1 MTHTVLAT
9 TEARQHI
16 ASLGTPLARKVL
28 DLLQFFEETYRRVFK
43 FPSPPVHDPVA
54 VAYVIAPE
62 LFSVE
67 RMRVDIEVGSR
78 LCAGQTVCDTW
89 HMSQQ
94 EQNVDVAM
102 RVDVDAIWD
111 LLIDAVRACS
121 ERAVGA
127 AGQHPS

>member
-1 MTHTVLAT
+1 MLAT

-78 LCAGQTVCDTW
+78 LCAC
-89 HMSQQ
+89 
-94 EQNVDVAM
+94 
-102 RVDVDAIWD
+102 
-111 LLIDAVRACS
+111 LLYTS
-121 ERAVGA
+121 
-127 AGQHPS
+127 PSPRD